1 MSLVSTEWLSN
12 NIDKVKIIDCSWH
25 MPNENRD
32 SYKEYLNEHIENA
45 IFFDLDKNS
54 DQNNDLPHMLPGKNS
69 WEKIVSSMGISN
81 DDKIVIYDNSD
92 IISSC
97 RCWYSFIYFGHKLEL
112 VHILNGGMKK
122 WKLEKRSTT
131 NKLKKIKI
139 SKYVAKEIKKLVKN
153 KNQIDQNILNKK
165 FEIIDAR
172 SYGRFSAKEPEPRK
186 GIRGGSIP
194 NSFCLPF
201 VELINEDHT
210 FKDNKEILKKFKNV
224 LKNKMPINVVFSCG
238 SGVTAAVLALA
249 YSLINNKYYPKIYD
263 GSWVEYGKIK

>member
-1 MSLVSTEWLSN
+1 
-12 NIDKVKIIDCSWH
+12 
-25 MPNENRD
+25 
-32 SYKEYLNEHIENA
+32 
-45 IFFDLDKNS
+45 
-54 DQNNDLPHMLPGKNS
+54 
-69 WEKIVSSMGISN
+69 
-81 DDKIVIYDNSD
+81 
-92 IISSC
+92 
-97 RCWYSFIYFGHKLEL
+97 
-112 VHILNGGMKK
+112 MKK
-122 WKLEKRSTT
+122 WKLEKKPTT
-131 NKLKKIKI
+131 NII
-139 SKYVAKEIKKLVKN
+139 SKFEISNYVAEEKKELVKN

-172 SYGRFSAKEPEPRK
+172 SYGRFSGKEAEPRK

-201 VELINEDHT
+201 AELINADHT
-210 FKDNKEILKKFKNV
+210 FKDEKEILKKFKNV